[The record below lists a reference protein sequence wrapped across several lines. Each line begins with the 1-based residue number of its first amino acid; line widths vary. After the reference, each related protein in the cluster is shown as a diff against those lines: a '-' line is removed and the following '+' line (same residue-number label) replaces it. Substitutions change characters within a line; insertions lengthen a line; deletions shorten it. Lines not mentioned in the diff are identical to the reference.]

1 MMVAAMGP
9 RCILAPANQRAV
21 RAYTAL
27 LLGLLPSVAS
37 QAASPPY
44 RAIARVHGA
53 TGIDSNV
60 FGSVIFEQQTAL
72 GDVTVRVEIEGLRP
86 GFHGFHVHQY
96 GDVRSTSD
104 LTTISAHF
112 VPYCAPPNID
122 ENGQQ
127 VRELF
132 LFSRARSPPF
142 FYCPLHAISPP
153 HAPSASQVGGCE
165 EDQVH
170 GLPPNATRQPG
181 DMGNLEVGPD
191 GSLTQASRVLTI
203 GQSKMS
209 LSDPL
214 RSIIGRTI
222 LIHAER
228 DDGSQPYG
236 NAGGPEAYGVIGLAS
251 TPVGGSNNA
260 QAPQIPHVTK
270 VICTFQSDSSTPIN
284 PTLDGQPT
292 QIAPGSVGGSALLQ
306 LMEPHQP
313 GVVRMQAR
321 LLGLTRHS
329 THSFHF
335 HSWGDM
341 TVGLTN
347 GALGPIYAENAIV
360 VEHVEARALAFPPIP
375 GLVARSDRPLIICL
389 LTPRR

>member
-37 QAASPPY
+37 QATSPPY

-132 LFSRARSPPF
+132 LFSRARSPPSF
-142 FYCPLHAISPP
+142 IVPCTPYHLPTP
-153 HAPSASQVGGCE
+153 HLPRRSA
-165 EDQVH
+165 
-170 GLPPNATRQPG
+170 
-181 DMGNLEVGPD
+181 
-191 GSLTQASRVLTI
+191 
-203 GQSKMS
+203 
-209 LSDPL
+209 
-214 RSIIGRTI
+214 
-222 LIHAER
+222 
-228 DDGSQPYG
+228 
-236 NAGGPEAYGVIGLAS
+236 
-251 TPVGGSNNA
+251 
-260 QAPQIPHVTK
+260 
-270 VICTFQSDSSTPIN
+270 
-284 PTLDGQPT
+284 
-292 QIAPGSVGGSALLQ
+292 
-306 LMEPHQP
+306 
-313 GVVRMQAR
+313 
-321 LLGLTRHS
+321 
-329 THSFHF
+329 
-335 HSWGDM
+335 
-341 TVGLTN
+341 
-347 GALGPIYAENAIV
+347 
-360 VEHVEARALAFPPIP
+360 
-375 GLVARSDRPLIICL
+375 VARRTKSTACL
-389 LTPRR
+389 PMRRGNQATWAI

>member
-37 QAASPPY
+37 QATSPPY

-122 ENGQQ
+122 ENGQ
-127 VRELF
+127 
-132 LFSRARSPPF
+132 
-142 FYCPLHAISPP
+142 
-153 HAPSASQVGGCE
+153 QVGGCE